1 MKAERILGA
10 LYGQAL
16 GDAMGMPSE
25 LWPRTRVKAHFG
37 WIDRF
42 LPGPKENNAACY
54 FNRAEFTDDTA
65 MALCLADALLECEGN
80 IDPEII
86 GRNILAWAERFDA
99 FNKNVLG
106 PTSKIAQNCAERDS
120 RRIKIALNAIRD
132 GKPIAALEN
141 NGVTNGAAMRVSPL
155 GCLLPPTNLTAFI
168 AEVALASSPT
178 HKSDLAVAGAV
189 VVAWAV
195 SRARAVN
202 GDTWQS
208 SRAVNGD
215 TWQSIADSLPAV
227 AHQAQT
233 ARITTFSASLSARL
247 ELALNIVRHADGV
260 ESASE
265 QLYQIIGAGTSTI
278 ESVPCAIAMVELANT
293 DPNRCAVLCANLGGD
308 TDTIGAMATAICGAL
323 HGVSAINPQLKQTLD
338 EVNQLDFARYAVA
351 LASYRQRR
359 EAL

>member
-1 MKAERILGA
+1 M
-10 LYGQAL
+10 
-16 GDAMGMPSE
+16 
-25 LWPRTRVKAHFG
+25 
-37 WIDRF
+37 
-42 LPGPKENNAACY
+42 
-54 FNRAEFTDDTA
+54 
-65 MALCLADALLECEGN
+65 
-80 IDPEII
+80 
-86 GRNILAWAERFDA
+86 
-99 FNKNVLG
+99 
-106 PTSKIAQNCAERDS
+106 
-120 RRIKIALNAIRD
+120 
-132 GKPIAALEN
+132 
-141 NGVTNGAAMRVSPL
+141 TNGAAMRVSPL

-189 VVAWAV
+189 VVA
-195 SRARAVN
+195 RAV
-202 GDTWQS
+202 

-215 TWQSIADSLPAV
+215 TWQSIADSLPAI

-323 HGVSAINPQLKQTLD
+323 HGVSAINP
-338 EVNQLDFARYAVA
+338 
-351 LASYRQRR
+351 S
-359 EAL
+359 

>member
-42 LPGPKENNAACY
+42 LPGPEENNAACY
-54 FNRAEFTDDTA
+54 FNRAEFTDDTS
-65 MALCLADALLECEGN
+65 MALCLADALLECDGKIN
-80 IDPEII
+80 PDLI

-106 PTSKIAQNCAERDS
+106 PTSKIA
-120 RRIKIALNAIRD
+120 LNAIRN
-132 GKPIAALEN
+132 GKPVAELEN

-155 GCLLPPTNLTAFI
+155 GCLLPTHSLDTFI
-168 AEVALASSPT
+168 DEVALASSPT

-189 VVAWAV
+189 VVAWAI
-195 SRARAVN
+195 SRAIDGEPWERIV
-202 GDTWQS
+202 
-208 SRAVNGD
+208 
-215 TWQSIADSLPAV
+215 DSLPAI
-227 AHQAQT
+227 AHHAQQK
-233 ARITTFSASLSARL
+233 RITTFSASLSARL
-247 ELALNIVRHADGV
+247 ELALKIVREANGV

-265 QLYQIIGAGTSTI
+265 QLYQVVGAGTSTI
-278 ESVPCAIAMVELANT
+278 ESVPCAIAMVELAQT
-293 DPNRCAVLCANLGGD
+293 DPNRCAILCANLGGD

-323 HGVSAINPQLKQTLD
+323 NGIGAISPDLKQELD
-338 EVNQLDFARYAVA
+338 AVNQLDFARYATELVRLRQMREVA
-351 LASYRQRR
+351 
-359 EAL
+359 